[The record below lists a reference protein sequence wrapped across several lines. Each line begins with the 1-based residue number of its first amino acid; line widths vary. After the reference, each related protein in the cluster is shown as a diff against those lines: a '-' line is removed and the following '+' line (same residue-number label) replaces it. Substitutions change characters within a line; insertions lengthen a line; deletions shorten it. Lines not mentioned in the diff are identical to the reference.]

1 MEISFGRL
9 GGAPV
14 GRRRKRREA
23 GRRKAAGRAWVL
35 APASGN
41 GFSKI
46 FRQSNIRR
54 TQPPAIRHPG
64 SLRAFGDIH
73 VTKLL
78 FFERNIKK
86 ISFPFTKQRKSS
98 HRLSRP
104 PASTLFLASCTFPA
118 TPQSFKTEWISTS
131 GPRANRERMQLPSC
145 NFPAAVLYYTS
156 LKTAN
161 IMSVYRLRE
170 RHGYYL

>member
-14 GRRRKRREA
+14 GRRRNRREA

-64 SLRAFGDIH
+64 SLRAFGDIR

-78 FFERNIKK
+78 FAIRNIKK
-86 ISFPFTKQRKSS
+86 ISFPYARQLRTHALPAAFLR
-98 HRLSRP
+98 
-104 PASTLFLASCTFPA
+104 PASLRFLLLPTGVFNAPPELISMPFLFAL
-118 TPQSFKTEWISTS
+118 
-131 GPRANRERMQLPSC
+131 
-145 NFPAAVLYYTS
+145 LYVVM
-156 LKTAN
+156 
-161 IMSVYRLRE
+161 I
-170 RHGYYL
+170 

>member
-14 GRRRKRREA
+14 GRRRNRREA

-78 FFERNIKK
+78 FVERNIKK
-86 ISFPFTKQRKSS
+86 ISFSFTMQWKSMP
-98 HRLSRP
+98 RLFR
-104 PASTLFLASCTFPA
+104 PASAWYSPCRPVLPCHAPAPLPSFPLASFFMALIKIVFCD
-118 TPQSFKTEWISTS
+118 SFKFSLDKFCL
-131 GPRANRERMQLPSC
+131 M
-145 NFPAAVLYYTS
+145 LYCI
-156 LKTAN
+156 N
-161 IMSVYRLRE
+161 
-170 RHGYYL
+170 

>member
-1 MEISFGRL
+1 MGSPFYMEISFGRL

-14 GRRRKRREA
+14 GRRRNRREA

-73 VTKLL
+73 VTTLL
-78 FFERNIKK
+78 MIGRNIKK

-98 HRLSRP
+98 HRLSCP
-104 PASTLFLASCTFPA
+104 STARHSPFPISRIPCRLILSCHA
-118 TPQSFKTEWISTS
+118 
-131 GPRANRERMQLPSC
+131 L
-145 NFPAAVLYYTS
+145 S
-156 LKTAN
+156 L
-161 IMSVYRLRE
+161 
-170 RHGYYL
+170 

>member
-14 GRRRKRREA
+14 GRRRNRREA

-78 FFERNIKK
+78 FAERNIKK
-86 ISFPFTKQRKSS
+86 ISFPFAKQLKSACSLS
-98 HRLSRP
+98 HS
-104 PASTLFLASCTFPA
+104 ASAWYSWWHCL
-118 TPQSFKTEWISTS
+118 
-131 GPRANRERMQLPSC
+131 NPSC
-145 NFPAAVLYYTS
+145 YSQASQIDFRGKIPLY
-156 LKTAN
+156 LAFFW
-161 IMSVYRLRE
+161 E
-170 RHGYYL
+170 